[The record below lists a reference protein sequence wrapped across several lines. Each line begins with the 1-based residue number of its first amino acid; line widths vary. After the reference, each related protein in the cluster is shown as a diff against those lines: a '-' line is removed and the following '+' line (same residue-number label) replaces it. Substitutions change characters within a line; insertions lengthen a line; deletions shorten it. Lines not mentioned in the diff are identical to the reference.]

1 MKRLKIMFDFSLE
14 EYEKKYNLLAGVDEV
29 GRGPL
34 AGPVVACAVIMP
46 KGMIIEGVK
55 DSKKLTPKK
64 RDMLDLLIREHALGI
79 GIGIEDEK
87 SIDEINIKQ
96 ATRKA
101 MKTALD
107 NIFTKEGEKISADI
121 VFVDAEKIDCQI
133 PQESLIK
140 GDDRCFIIACA
151 SIVAKVLRDKMMV
164 EYEEQYPGYDF
175 PKNKGYGTKKHRE
188 ALLEIGPCS
197 IHRKT
202 FLRKIL
208 HGKV

>member
-1 MKRLKIMFDFSLE
+1 MFDFSLE
-14 EYEKKYNLLAGVDEV
+14 EYEKNYQYLAGVDEV

-34 AGPVVACAVIMP
+34 AGPVVACAVVMP
-46 KGMIIEGVK
+46 KGIFIEGVK

-64 RDMLDLLIREHALGI
+64 RDALDLLIREKALGI
-79 GIGIEDEK
+79 GIGIEEEA

-101 MKTALD
+101 MKTALE
-107 NIFTKEGEKISADI
+107 NIRTKEGEKIEADI
-121 VFVDAEKIDCQI
+121 VFVDAEEIECSI
-133 PQESLIK
+133 PQENLIK

-164 EYEEQYPGYDF
+164 EYEKDYPGYDF
-175 PKNKGYGTKKHRE
+175 AKNKGYGTKKHRE
-188 ALLEIGPCS
+188 ALLEIGPCP

-208 HGKV
+208 HGKI

>member
-46 KGMIIEGVK
+46 KDMIIEGVK

-175 PKNKGYGTKKHRE
+175 AKNKGYGTKKHRE

>member
-121 VFVDAEKIDCQI
+121 VFADAEKIDCQI

-175 PKNKGYGTKKHRE
+175 AKNKGYGTKKHRE

>member
-1 MKRLKIMFDFSLE
+1 MFDFSLE
-14 EYEKKYNLLAGVDEV
+14 EYEKNYEYLAGVDEV

-34 AGPVVACAVIMP
+34 AGPVVACAVVMP
-46 KGMIIEGVK
+46 KGILIEGVK

-64 RDMLDLLIREHALGI
+64 RDALDLLIRDKALGI
-79 GIGIEDEK
+79 GIGIEREA

-101 MKTALD
+101 MKTALE
-107 NIFTKEGEKISADI
+107 NIRTKEGEKIEADI
-121 VFVDAEKIDCQI
+121 VFVDAEQIDCSI

-164 EYEEQYPGYDF
+164 EYEKDYPGYDF
-175 PKNKGYGTKKHRE
+175 ANNKGYGTKKHRQ
-188 ALLEIGPCS
+188 ALLEIGPCP

-208 HGKV
+208 HGKI

>member
-1 MKRLKIMFDFSLE
+1 MFDFSLE

-175 PKNKGYGTKKHRE
+175 AKNKGYGTKKHRE

>member
-1 MKRLKIMFDFSLE
+1 MFDFSLE

-164 EYEEQYPGYDF
+164 EYEE
-175 PKNKGYGTKKHRE
+175 HHS
-188 ALLEIGPCS
+188 A
-197 IHRKT
+197 
-202 FLRKIL
+202 
-208 HGKV
+208 

>member
-1 MKRLKIMFDFSLE
+1 MFDFSLE

-101 MKTALD
+101 MKTGLD

-175 PKNKGYGTKKHRE
+175 AKNKGYGTKKHRE

>member
-1 MKRLKIMFDFSLE
+1 MFDFSLE

-46 KGMIIEGVK
+46 KDMIIEGVK

-175 PKNKGYGTKKHRE
+175 AKNKGYGTKKHRE

>member
-1 MKRLKIMFDFSLE
+1 MFDFSLE
-14 EYEKKYNLLAGVDEV
+14 EYEKKYEFLAGVDEV

-34 AGPVVACAVIMP
+34 AGPVVACAVVMP
-46 KGMIIEGVK
+46 KGLLIEGVK

-64 RDMLDLLIREHALGI
+64 REALDLLIRENAIGI

-87 SIDEINIKQ
+87 SIDDINIKQ

-101 MKTALD
+101 MKQALE
-107 NIFTKEGEKISADI
+107 NIISSTGEKISPEM
-121 VFVDAEKIDCQI
+121 VFVDAENIDCTI
-133 PQESLIK
+133 PQESIIK

-151 SIVAKVLRDKMMV
+151 SIVAKVLRDKMMID
-164 EYEEQYPGYDF
+164 YEEQYPGYDF
-175 PKNKGYGTKKHRE
+175 AKNKGYGTKKHRE
-188 ALLEIGPCS
+188 ALLEIGPCP

-208 HGKV
+208 NENV

>member
-1 MKRLKIMFDFSLE
+1 MFDFSLE

-64 RDMLDLLIREHALGI
+64 RNMLDLLIREHALGI

-121 VFVDAEKIDCQI
+121 VFVDAENIDCQI

-151 SIVAKVLRDKMMV
+151 SIVAKVLRDKMMI

-175 PKNKGYGTKKHRE
+175 AKNKGYGTKKHRE
-188 ALLEIGPCS
+188 ALLEIGPCP

-208 HGKV
+208 HGKI

>member
-1 MKRLKIMFDFSLE
+1 MFDFSLE

-151 SIVAKVLRDKMMV
+151 SIVAKVLRDKMMI

-175 PKNKGYGTKKHRE
+175 AKNKGYGTKKHRE

>member
-1 MKRLKIMFDFSLE
+1 MFDFSLE

-64 RDMLDLLIREHALGI
+64 RNMLDLLIREHAIGI

-121 VFVDAEKIDCQI
+121 VFVDAENIDCQI

-151 SIVAKVLRDKMMV
+151 SIVAKVLRDKMMI

-175 PKNKGYGTKKHRE
+175 AKNKGYGTKKHRE
-188 ALLEIGPCS
+188 ALLEIGPCP

-208 HGKV
+208 HGKI

>member
-64 RDMLDLLIREHALGI
+64 RNMLDLLIREHAIGI

-107 NIFTKEGEKISADI
+107 NILTKEGEKISADI
-121 VFVDAEKIDCQI
+121 VFVDAENIDCQI

-151 SIVAKVLRDKMMV
+151 SIVAKVLRDKMMI

-175 PKNKGYGTKKHRE
+175 AKNKGYGTKKHRE
-188 ALLEIGPCS
+188 ALLEIGPCP

-208 HGKV
+208 HGKI

>member
-1 MKRLKIMFDFSLE
+1 MFDFSLE

-101 MKTALD
+101 METALD

-175 PKNKGYGTKKHRE
+175 AKNKGYGTKKHRE

>member
-1 MKRLKIMFDFSLE
+1 MFDFSLE

-107 NIFTKEGEKISADI
+107 NILTKEGEKISADI
-121 VFVDAEKIDCQI
+121 VFVDAENIDCQI

-151 SIVAKVLRDKMMV
+151 SIVAKVLRDKMMI

-175 PKNKGYGTKKHRE
+175 AKNKGYGTKKHRE
-188 ALLEIGPCS
+188 ALLEIGPCP

-208 HGKV
+208 HGKI

>member
-1 MKRLKIMFDFSLE
+1 
-14 EYEKKYNLLAGVDEV
+14 
-29 GRGPL
+29 
-34 AGPVVACAVIMP
+34 
-46 KGMIIEGVK
+46 K

-151 SIVAKVLRDKMMV
+151 S
-164 EYEEQYPGYDF
+164 
-175 PKNKGYGTKKHRE
+175 
-188 ALLEIGPCS
+188 
-197 IHRKT
+197 
-202 FLRKIL
+202 
-208 HGKV
+208 

>member
-87 SIDEINIKQ
+87 SIDEINIKH

-175 PKNKGYGTKKHRE
+175 AKNKGYGTKKHRE

>member
-175 PKNKGYGTKKHRE
+175 AKNKGYGTKKHRE